1 MMSRE
6 LNVSLPL
13 PPSVNHSHAM
23 ARRRA
28 KSGKLYTTRVPT
40 PSTIAWRSTA
50 HVALRNAIVTQA
62 WRTPAPGAKVIVEV
76 WYYWPDE
83 SHERDTHNRLK
94 ELMDALQRALVF
106 SNDSC
111 ALAREQDFA
120 YDRKNPRIELRIRPL
135 PEGRP

>member
-28 KSGKLYTTRVPT
+28 KSGKLYTARVPT
-40 PSTIAWRSTA
+40 SRTTAWRSAA
-50 HVALRNAIVTQA
+50 HVALRNAIVTQS
-62 WRTPAPGAKVIVEV
+62 WRTPAPGAKVVVEV

-83 SHERDTHNRLK
+83 SYERDTHNRLK
-94 ELMDALQRALVF
+94 ELMDALERALVF
-106 SNDSC
+106 PNDC
-111 ALAREQDFA
+111 YALAREQDFTC
-120 YDRKNPRIELRIRPL
+120 DRENPRVELRIF
-135 PEGRP
+135 EAGRP

>member
-1 MMSRE
+1 MSRE

-28 KSGKLYTTRVPT
+28 KSGKLYTARVPT
-40 PSTIAWRSTA
+40 SRTMAWRSAA

-62 WRTPAPGAKVIVEV
+62 WRTPAPGAKVVVEV

-83 SHERDTHNRLK
+83 SYERDTHNRLK

-106 SNDSC
+106 PNDCS
-111 ALAREQDFA
+111 ALAREQDFTC
-120 YDRKNPRIELRIRPL
+120 DRENPRVELRIRPFSERL
-135 PEGRP
+135 P